1 MVVGFSTAPKAPVI
15 SAQNL
20 GLTYPTNDG
29 DVIALSEVNLTIEKG
44 EFVSFI
50 GPSGCGKTTF
60 LRTIADLEQPTSGSL
75 EINGQTAEN
84 ARRARAYGYVFQ
96 APALYPWR
104 TIEKNIALPL
114 EIMGHSPQQQAERIK
129 RTMELVNLSGF
140 EKKYP
145 WQLSGGMQQRA
156 SIARALAF
164 DADLLLMDEPFGA
177 LDEIVRDHLN
187 SELLKL
193 WDRTQK
199 TICFVTHSIPE
210 AVYLSTKIVVMS
222 PRPGRVTDVIESNL
236 PRDRPLDIRETPEF
250 LAIAARVRDGL
261 RAGHSYEEVV

>member
-1 MVVGFSTAPKAPVI
+1 MSDAVV
-15 SAQNL
+15 SARNL
-20 GLTYPTNDG
+20 SLTFETNDG
-29 DVIALSEVNLTIEKG
+29 PVHALSEVDLTVSKG
-44 EFVSFI
+44 DFVSFI

-60 LRTIADLEQPTSGSL
+60 LRVVADLEQPTGGAISV
-75 EINGQTAEN
+75 NGMTPEE
-84 ARRARAYGYVFQ
+84 ARMARAYGYVFQ
-96 APALYPWR
+96 AASLYPWR

-114 EIMGHSPQQQAERIK
+114 EIMGYSATDARARIA
-129 RTMELVNLSGF
+129 RTMELVNLTGF

-187 SELLKL
+187 EQLLKL
-193 WDRTQK
+193 WEATNK

-222 PRPGRVTDVIESNL
+222 PRPGRVTDVIDSTL
-236 PRDRPLDIRETPEF
+236 PKDRPLEVRESPEF
-250 LAIAARVRDGL
+250 LKIAHRVREGL
-261 RAGHSYEEVV
+261 RAGHSYDE

>member
-1 MVVGFSTAPKAPVI
+1 MSNTNETVV
-15 SAQNL
+15 SATDL
-20 GLTYPTNDG
+20 GLTFQTNDG
-29 DVIALSEVNLTIEKG
+29 PVTALTGVNLDVKKG
-44 EFVSFI
+44 DFVSFI

-60 LRTIADLEQPTSGSL
+60 LRVIADLEKPTSGTIL
-75 EINGQTAEN
+75 VNGMTPEQ
-84 ARRARAYGYVFQ
+84 ARRKRAYGYVFQ
-96 APALYPWR
+96 AAALFPWR

-114 EIMGHSPQQQAERIK
+114 EIMGYSSAEQKLRIE
-129 RTMELVNLSGF
+129 RTLDLVNLKGF
-140 EKKYP
+140 GNKYP

-187 SELLKL
+187 EQLLELWK
-193 WDRTQK
+193 RTDK

-222 PRPGRVTDVIESNL
+222 PRPGRVTDVIESTL
-236 PRDRPLDIRETPEF
+236 PRDRPLGIRETPEF
-250 LAIAARVRDGL
+250 LEIAHRVREGL
-261 RAGHSYEEVV
+261 RAGHSYEEHV